1 MWWKFKK
8 KANST
13 PEITSKTIITTQ
25 ASEEV
30 QSRYIQLDN
39 AGVERLFIKFLQ
51 KGGNEMPPEEIKY
64 EIVSDVDNK
73 IKANEIHSIE
83 VDRIEITNYRARI
96 EAIKANVEK
105 ELAEVAEL
113 EKLIEKGELI
123 IKIADEEKAKAEAEV
138 EPNTEETPAE

>member
-51 KGGNEMPPEEIKY
+51 KGGNEMPEEIKY

-83 VDRIEITNYRARI
+83 VDRIEIANYRARI

-123 IKIADEEKAKAEAEV
+123 IKIAEHMSSHGV
-138 EPNTEETPAE
+138 LPAIFAGVIL